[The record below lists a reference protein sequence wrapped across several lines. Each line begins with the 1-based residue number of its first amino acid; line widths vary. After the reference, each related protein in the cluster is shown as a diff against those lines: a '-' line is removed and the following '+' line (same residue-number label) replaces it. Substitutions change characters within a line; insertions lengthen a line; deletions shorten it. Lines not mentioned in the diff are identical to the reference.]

1 MDRVWP
7 QGLSCS
13 ALGLDGTRLVL
24 PASSH
29 VGKLV
34 IILSSLWCQAC
45 PVDHFELMGVSL
57 LTLLLG
63 GTRLALLTIC

>member
-1 MDRVWP
+1 MNRVWP

-29 VGKLV
+29 VWKLV

-45 PVDHFELMGVSL
+45 PVDHLSSWFVL
-57 LTLLLG
+57 LTLLLD

>member
-34 IILSSLWCQAC
+34 ILLSSLWCQAC
-45 PVDHFELMGVSL
+45 PVDHFELMLCLVDL
-57 LTLLLG
+57 A
-63 GTRLALLTIC
+63 TRPGLPC